1 MEGVAEFLRRSEV
14 FAGLPEAKIEQIVSI
29 GHTATF
35 RAGETI
41 IAAGEP
47 SDDLYLVQQGMV
59 EVLVASGGIVD
70 IPGAPEMKPVVQL
83 GQGQVFGEMALI
95 DQGTRSAT
103 IRALEDPTVL
113 FVVPRAAFWALC
125 EADHHIGFIVM
136 RNIACDLSFKLRHR
150 NLSL

>member
-1 MEGVAEFLRRSEV
+1 MEKVAEFLRHSEV
-14 FAGLPEAKIEQIVSI
+14 FAGLPEAKIEQIVAI

-41 IAAGEP
+41 INAGEP

-70 IPGAPEMKPVVQL
+70 TPGAPEMQPVVQL
-83 GQGQVFGEMALI
+83 GQGQVFGEMALV
-95 DQGTRSAT
+95 DQGARSAT
-103 IRALEDPTVL
+103 IRAVEDPTVL
-113 FVVPRAAFWALC
+113 FVVPRAAFWTLC

>member
-1 MEGVAEFLRRSEV
+1 MEKITDFLRHSEV

-35 RAGETI
+35 SAGETI
-41 IAAGEP
+41 ISAGEP

-59 EVLVASGGIVD
+59 EVLVAGGGIVD
-70 IPGAPEMKPVVQL
+70 TPGLPEMQPVVQL
-83 GQGQVFGEMALI
+83 GQGQVFGEMALV
-95 DQGTRSAT
+95 DQGARSAT
-103 IRALEDPTVL
+103 IRAITEPTVL